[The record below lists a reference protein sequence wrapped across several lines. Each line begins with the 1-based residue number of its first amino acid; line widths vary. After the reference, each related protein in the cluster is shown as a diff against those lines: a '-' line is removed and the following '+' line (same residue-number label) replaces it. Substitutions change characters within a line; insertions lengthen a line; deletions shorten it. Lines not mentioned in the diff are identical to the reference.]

1 MVVRAL
7 RPNLKEEN
15 KMSKEFIKLQLF
27 GDPSGDPQPNDPTP
41 PGGGDQPNDTDLA
54 QQLADLKKKFVSK
67 EDYDKVVKDR
77 QTLIDAI
84 MEGREDDLIPKPEEK
99 VDADKIVKEILVQDN
114 NMSDIEY
121 MTKVLQVRD
130 ARIEAG
136 QRDPFL
142 QENYEERDVES
153 ANNFADNVRECIE
166 LAKGD
171 NASFIALFNS
181 RIKDTPMRPGSPRIR

>member
-1 MVVRAL
+1 
-7 RPNLKEEN
+7 
-15 KMSKEFIKLQLF
+15 MSKEFIKIQLF

-41 PGGGDQPNDTDLA
+41 PGGGDQHDDTDLA
-54 QQLADLKKKFVSK
+54 QQLADLKKKFVAK

-84 MEGREDDLIPKPEEK
+84 MEGREEELIPKPEDE
-99 VDADKIVKEILVQDN
+99 VDADKLVKEILVQDN
-114 NMSDIEY
+114 TMSDIEY

-130 ARIEAG
+130 ARIKAG

-153 ANNFADNVRECIE
+153 ANNFADTVRECID

-181 RIKDTPMRPGSPRIR
+181 RIKDTPIRPGSPRIR